1 MAKRGGG
8 KKDDG
13 RRGQGSRGGKP
24 DDADARSEGYQGGH
38 DGSGDAGDGGGTRPD
53 YEGQSDVD
61 EYADQSGRTDGEHKP
76 ALYGRQGHADS
87 TAAAPRTTEQLVAG
101 ATSAHG
107 IGYGRREARGHGYE
121 LRGLGYIPVSR
132 LHEGRFGRMFRL
144 PPFVPTDA
152 RIAEIADLMAEAP
165 GFDPALDN
173 PDIPAGYTYLGQ
185 FIDHDITFDPVSS
198 LDRQNDPDALN
209 NFRTPRFD
217 LDSLYGRGPADDPFL
232 YDLDSGHRKLLVDRH
247 DNEDDLPRNN
257 QETALVGDPRND
269 ENIFVAAL
277 QITMLKF
284 HNAVVDMV
292 TADPTLR
299 NGSETEFEAAQ
310 RIVRWHYQWAVAHD
324 FVRRSCGQAMLGQ
337 VLNETGPIP
346 KVHRE
351 VFQWK
356 YYPYMP
362 VEFSVAA
369 YRFGHSQIRGQYKLN
384 TTVPRLP
391 IFTPGPIRDDRLG
404 SFGGFRTLPPSWTIE
419 WARLFE
425 VSGAGQGERQQTRL
439 IDSVLARPLI
449 ELPPDVGGDRP
460 SLVIR
465 NLTRG
470 ARLLLPSGQ
479 DVAGHMGVVPLSDG
493 DLGLPGGGPSPLWY
507 YVLKEAEVQTSGRH
521 LGEVG
526 GRIVAEVLL
535 GLLEAD
541 PSSYLRLQP
550 SWKPFLPSTTSGDFT
565 IADLIAFSGHG
576 LGQT

>member
-1 MAKRGGG
+1 MAQGKDRGGG
-8 KKDDG
+8 RGRGGG
-13 RRGQGSRGGKP
+13 RRDQPGYHGP
-24 DDADARSEGYQGGH
+24 DDENG
-38 DGSGDAGDGGGTRPD
+38 GDGGNGPD
-53 YEGQSDVD
+53 QDYPQGGDAEA
-61 EYADQSGRTDGEHKP
+61 YADQHGRPDGEGKP
-76 ALYGRQGHADS
+76 SLYGRQGHAESDM
-87 TAAAPRTTEQLVAG
+87 AAPRTTEQLVAG
-101 ATSAHG
+101 ATSAHE

-121 LRGLGYIPVSR
+121 LRGLGYLPLSQ

-152 RIAEIADLMAEAP
+152 RIAEIASVMVEAP
-165 GFDPALDN
+165 VFDPALDN

-209 NFRTPRFD
+209 NFRTPRLD
-217 LDSLYGRGPADDPFL
+217 LDSLYGSGPADDPFL
-232 YDLDSGHRKLLVDRH
+232 YDLPTGHRKLLIDHH
-247 DNEDDLPRNN
+247 DNQDDLPRNA
-257 QETALVGDPRND
+257 QETALIGDPRND

-277 QITMLKF
+277 HLTMLKF
-284 HNAVVDMV
+284 HNAVVDRV
-292 TADPTLR
+292 AAEPTLR

-310 RIVRWHYQWAVAHD
+310 RIVRWHYQWIVAHD
-324 FVRRSCGQAMLGQ
+324 YLRRNCGQAMLDE
-337 VLNETGPIP
+337 VLDESGPIP
-346 KVHRE
+346 QVHRQ
-351 VFQWK
+351 VFKWK
-356 YYPYMP
+356 YFPYMP

-404 SFGGFRTLPPSWTIE
+404 SFGGFRTLPAQWTIE
-419 WARLFE
+419 WGRFFE
-425 VSGAGQGERQQTRL
+425 VAGAGDSERQQTRL
-439 IDSVLARPLI
+439 IDIQLAGPLVQ
-449 ELPPDVGGDRP
+449 LPPDVGGDRP

-479 DVAGHMGVVPLSDG
+479 DVAGHMGVVPLSDAE
-493 DLGLPGGGPSPLWY
+493 LGLPGGGPAPLWY
-507 YVLKEAEVQTSGRH
+507 YVLKEAEVQANGRH

-550 SWKPFLPSTTSGDFT
+550 TWTPFLPAATGGDFT
-565 IADLIAFSGHG
+565 FADLINVAGHG